1 MTTEFDLKEM
11 LQYPP
16 NEFIQVIVHEIRE
29 DVIAIDTWIKLVYEN
44 TDIAT
49 TNLAK
54 LESGRN
60 ITVREGCEAMLKR
73 KDRLIRL
80 LDLAFD
86 YAKFHR
92 ATGGK
97 K

>member
-11 LQYPP
+11 LQYPS

-29 DVIAIDTWIKLVYEN
+29 DVIAIDTWVKLIHEN
-44 TDIAT
+44 PDIASAT
-49 TNLAK
+49 LAR
-54 LESGRN
+54 LGNGRN
-60 ITVREGCEAMLKR
+60 VTVKDSCEAMLRR

-86 YAKFHR
+86 YAKLSR
-92 ATGGK
+92 AKGEK
-97 K
+97 E